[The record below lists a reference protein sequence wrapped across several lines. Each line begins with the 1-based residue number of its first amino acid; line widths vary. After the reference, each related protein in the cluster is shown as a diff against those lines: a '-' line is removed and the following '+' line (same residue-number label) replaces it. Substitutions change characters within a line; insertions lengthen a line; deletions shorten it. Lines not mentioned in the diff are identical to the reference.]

1 MPRASFLLIVSH
13 FNHLLVKQPF
23 KKTSISIKTITYN
36 WPSFCSLLVIQIQT
50 INTKGLKMRLS
61 TVSSIAKPLSLIG
74 GILLLSGCVFH
85 ISPSDASVK
94 QTQQLS
100 LPSNNLEYLN
110 VLSGPGSLE
119 IKGSAT
125 ATSISVD
132 ATIFTADIE
141 DEYEL
146 TLEQDGKQAKLIA
159 QNKSRIGLSF
169 YSGQSPHIDVVVT
182 VPSNLN
188 LDIDDGSGDIVIN
201 NMKNN
206 IDIKDG
212 SGSININGA
221 KNLVI
226 EDGSGDINLE
236 NIYGNLDLTDGSGSI
251 YINHVKGNAE
261 IDDGSGDLVVKY
273 IDGAVKIE
281 DNSGDMLIE
290 HIGSSVTIDDGSGDI
305 RVNYAKGLTIT
316 ESGSGD
322 VNINNISGPVN
333 VTD

>member
-1 MPRASFLLIVSH
+1 MSS
-13 FNHLLVKQPF
+13 
-23 KKTSISIKTITYN
+23 
-36 WPSFCSLLVIQIQT
+36 
-50 INTKGLKMRLS
+50 S
-61 TVSSIAKPLSLIG
+61 TVSNITKPLSLIG

-85 ISPSDASVK
+85 ISPSVASIK

-119 IKGSAT
+119 IKGSPN

-146 TLEQDGKQAKLIA
+146 TLEQDGKQAKLVA

-188 LDIDDGSGDIVIN
+188 LDIDDGSGNIVISA
-201 NMKNN
+201 MQSN
-206 IDIKDG
+206 INVEDG
-212 SGSININGA
+212 SGSIEINSG
-221 KNLVI
+221 KNLSI
-226 EDGSGDINLE
+226 EDGSGDIALE
-236 NIYGNLDLTDGSGSI
+236 NIHGNLDLTDGSGSI
-251 YINHVKGNAE
+251 YINNINGNAK
-261 IDDGSGDLVVKY
+261 IDDGSGETTISNVHGTLNIDDGSGNLIVKHV
-273 IDGAVKIE
+273 DGAVKID

-290 HIGSSVTIDDGSGDI
+290 HISSSVTIDDGSGDI